1 MKKIQFVFGLMLVWA
16 ASVQSQTMTIQ
27 TLSNYNQWGWEAVVM
42 QNGLI
47 TVATVP
53 AIGARVMQYDLGDHP
68 SIFVNPA
75 ELTKTYTPNSSAT
88 WHNFG
93 GFKNWP
99 DPDDKWNGWP
109 PPPTLDCGAYSFQIL
124 SQTADSIAL
133 RVVGPTEK
141 WLAPNIHFER
151 TAVIYPGT
159 SRVKMEQTLVNDG
172 SAPVEWGIWDITQC
186 IVNHPGEKDY
196 ENFWVYFPFSENS
209 VFGDKHVKW
218 SASSKAWKGEVAP
231 GVYGVQFLAE
241 GKKIFADAPEGWICY
256 ADQRDGYIYAKTFEI
271 YSGAEYPNGGATV
284 ETWINNDPLY
294 LEVEV
299 MGPVEP
305 IPANGGKTTFTE
317 DWWAAK
323 VRTPVL
329 DVNTVGAIAQ
339 KMAYNEAA
347 KTFSGIY
354 GVFYRGTVR
363 IAFLNGERAI
373 LSEGQSHAV
382 TPLEEFQ
389 LQESVEI
396 PAGAQTLE
404 LRLFDTLGNPVG
416 VLESAAV
423 SQITGILESSSVSPA
438 DFRLEQNYPNPFN
451 GSTVLTFLIPTS
463 SKGSL
468 KVYDIHGSEIA
479 TLTSGIWEPGMHRWV
494 WNPAAAASGVYV
506 VKLEAGSERKTLKM
520 LYLR

>member
-1 MKKIQFVFGLMLVWA
+1 MKKIQFGFGLVLIWA
-16 ASVQSQTMTIQ
+16 ASVQSQTTTIQ

-53 AIGARVMQYDLGDHP
+53 AIGARVMQYDLGTHP
-68 SIFVNPA
+68 SIFVNSA
-75 ELTKTYTPNSSAT
+75 ELGKTYTPVKNAP
-88 WHNFG
+88 WPNFG

-99 DPDDKWNGWP
+99 APQDRWGWP
-109 PPPTLDCGAYSFQIL
+109 PPPTLDFGTYASQITL
-124 SQTADSIAL
+124 QSSDSVAVFVSSLKEQWLTPNL
-133 RVVGPTEK
+133 R
-141 WLAPNIHFER
+141 FER
-151 TAVIYPGT
+151 KTTIFSGT

-172 SAPVEWGIWDITQC
+172 SVTVEWGIWDITQS
-186 IVNHPGEKDY
+186 IVNHEGKKDY

-209 VFGDKHVKW
+209 VFGANHVKW
-218 SASSKAWKGEVAP
+218 DKSSTAWKGEVAP
-231 GVYGVQFLAE
+231 GVYGVQFLPE
-241 GKKIFADAPEGWICY
+241 NKKIFADSPEGWVAY
-256 ADQRDGYIYAKTFEI
+256 ADRQDGFIYAKTFEI
-271 YSGAEYPNGGATV
+271 QKGAKYPDGGACV
-284 ETWINNDPLY
+284 ETWISGDPLY

-299 MGPVEP
+299 LGPVVQ

-329 DVNTVGAIAQ
+329 DVNNVGAVAR
-339 KMAYNEAA
+339 KMVYDATAR
-347 KTFSGIY
+347 TLSGIY
-354 GVFYRGTVR
+354 GVFYKGSVR
-363 IAFLNGERAI
+363 IAFLNGNGAI

-396 PAGAQTLE
+396 PTGAQTLE
-404 LRLFDTLGNPVG
+404 LRLFDNQGNPVG

-451 GSTVLTFLIPTS
+451 GSTVLTFFIPTS

-468 KVYDIHGSEIA
+468 KVYDIHGSEVA
-479 TLTSGIWEPGMHRWV
+479 TLTSGIWEPGRHRCV

-506 VKLEAGSERKTLKM
+506 VKLEARSERKTLKM